1 MAWAIRQCRKNRGVA
16 MSAVLSKKKS
26 SKAEAVR
33 NFVVFFLL
41 SAFVLT
47 SNFLLFFKFT
57 DINTDRLFSSALL
70 TFGNVIFISVLFALF
85 DMARR
90 YFTVTRPVRRIQE
103 GLEKVI
109 EGDFS
114 VRIPYVR
121 GEDSGNRFDD
131 IIKSQ
136 NKMIE
141 ELGSVETLRTD
152 FISNVSHELKTPL
165 AVIQNYSTLMQ
176 TPGLKEAERLEYS
189 EKITEQTKKLTS
201 LIGNILKLNKL
212 ENQQLFPKA
221 ETMNLT
227 EAVCECMLA
236 YESVWEKKKIE
247 IETELDDEAVI
258 EGDKE
263 LLSLVWNNLMS
274 NALKFTPEGG
284 KVTIETGRV
293 GAEDGKNRAEAGKNS
308 PVYRAYV
315 RITDSGCGMDE
326 NVAKN
331 IFKKF
336 YQGDSSHKSEGNGLG
351 LALAKRAVDIH
362 GGSIEVDSR
371 IGFGTAITVFLP

>member
-1 MAWAIRQCRKNRGVA
+1 
-16 MSAVLSKKKS
+16 MS
-26 SKAEAVR
+26 
-33 NFVVFFLL
+33 
-41 SAFVLT
+41 T
-47 SNFLLFFKFT
+47 S
-57 DINTDRLFSSALL
+57 
-70 TFGNVIFISVLFALF
+70 
-85 DMARR
+85 
-90 YFTVTRPVRRIQE
+90 VT
-103 GLEKVI
+103 
-109 EGDFS
+109 
-114 VRIPYVR
+114 
-121 GEDSGNRFDD
+121 
-131 IIKSQ
+131 
-136 NKMIE
+136 
-141 ELGSVETLRTD
+141 
-152 FISNVSHELKTPL
+152 
-165 AVIQNYSTLMQ
+165 
-176 TPGLKEAERLEYS
+176 
-189 EKITEQTKKLTS
+189 TEQTKKLTS